1 MPILDYKC
9 NTCGNAFPKLVLTPE
24 NAPLQCPV
32 CKGSDIAYIGP
43 AFDVD
48 ERTMIR
54 RTSISCEACGESMCG
69 IADSS

>member
-9 NTCGNAFPKLVLTPE
+9 NSCGNAFPKLVLTPE
-24 NAPLQCPV
+24 NTPQQCPV

-48 ERTMIR
+48 ARTMIR